1 MLLLLLLLL
10 LLSRQVGHLDWFI
23 MVSNWVYEC
32 YCIKMIFVTLR
43 MAMAKVNNGS
53 VDLWTVEQIERSQK
67 TDVANILSVP
77 RGFYHIQRNKY

>member
-1 MLLLLLLLL
+1 M
-10 LLSRQVGHLDWFI
+10 
-23 MVSNWVYEC
+23 C
-32 YCIKMIFVTLR
+32 YSEDGDNNE
-43 MAMAKVNNGS
+43 KVNNGS